1 MPDPPPLELP
11 REITVRSA
19 GQVAGVPLEDY
30 VLATVLAEVAPPAE
44 PAAVARRI
52 FEVQAIVA
60 RSYATARLGRHRAEG
75 FDLCDTT
82 HCQVYD
88 PARIRTSKLTPI
100 AREAVQQTAGQVLS
114 YANRPAEALFHA
126 DCGGATA
133 SAEAVWGGRSVPY
146 LLPRQDDLDPSVHR
160 RWKWS
165 AAAGALRSALAGDT
179 RTDVGRSL
187 SGITVTTRDESGRAR
202 QLTLEGDTPRTVR
215 GEDFRTAIVRALGIR
230 TIQST
235 RMSVTRSGST
245 YVFEGSGFGHGVGL
259 CQAGAAA
266 RARRGETTAQILAA
280 YFTGVVPPS
289 R

>member
-1 MPDPPPLELP
+1 MP
-11 REITVRSA
+11 REVVVRA
-19 GQVAGVPLEDY
+19 GGRIAGVPLDDY

-60 RSYATARLGRHRAEG
+60 RSYAVARLGRHRDEG

-88 PARIRTSKLTPI
+88 PTRLRTSKLAPL
-100 AREAVQQTAGQVLS
+100 ARDAVRLTAGQILMYGS
-114 YANRPAEALFHA
+114 RAAETLFHA

-133 SAEAVWGGRSVPY
+133 SAEAVWGGQSVPY
-146 LLPRQDDLDPSVHR
+146 LLPRQDDLDPFVHR

-165 AAAGALRSALAGDT
+165 ATAETLRSALAGDA
-179 RTDVGRSL
+179 RTNVGRSL
-187 SGITVTTRDESGRAR
+187 TGIAIAARDDSGRAR
-202 QLTLEGDTPRTVR
+202 QIALEGESPRAVR
-215 GEDFRTAIVRALGIR
+215 GEDFRTAIVRAFGIR

-235 RMSVTRSGST
+235 RMSIARSGST
-245 YVFEGSGFGHGVGL
+245 YVFDGTGFGHGVGL

-280 YFTGVVPPS
+280 YFTGVVAPS